1 MTFFQKPVQP
11 PGNGRYVN
19 KPVGSGKLKPETGLH
34 LLEPHTDVQE
44 GQFSP
49 TQDSDEEDSLD
60 LEQQPH
66 ERANTSSSVQSLSFG
81 SESLRSGNSVVN
93 QHEKNTKLGT
103 RHGSNQ
109 CRVTPQPVVCQTP
122 ELLKQK
128 ELCIGKSD
136 QPHSSD
142 SIKAKT
148 YGSSSAD
155 VQTPSRKKIPTN
167 DDDLAKSGEGVTQGL
182 QKRIG
187 PSSEK
192 LSSHSSVKHSSLK
205 RNAESFTNSSSK
217 TTKRQKTSEIS
228 DFSDSR
234 KVVKKLASSPSSAVD
249 TFNLSPRE
257 SSPDPDNLLLGDLK
271 KREDIQSWINHLES
285 DEEPS
290 DSLGEI
296 LDPGLDQDSEDAG
309 NLIPDRSSR
318 RVMLHSN
325 DSGFLSFCDTSNIS
339 GITMTI
345 KNDGPVK
352 KAIVNPWKG
361 IHIHVL

>member
-1 MTFFQKPVQP
+1 M
-11 PGNGRYVN
+11 
-19 KPVGSGKLKPETGLH
+19 
-34 LLEPHTDVQE
+34 
-44 GQFSP
+44 
-49 TQDSDEEDSLD
+49 
-60 LEQQPH
+60 
-66 ERANTSSSVQSLSFG
+66 
-81 SESLRSGNSVVN
+81 
-93 QHEKNTKLGT
+93 
-103 RHGSNQ
+103 
-109 CRVTPQPVVCQTP
+109 CQTP

-128 ELCIGKSD
+128 ELSIGKCD

-142 SIKAKT
+142 SVKVKT
-148 YGSSSAD
+148 YGSLSD
-155 VQTPSRKKIPTN
+155 VQTTSRKKIPTN
-167 DDDLAKSGEGVTQGL
+167 DDNLTKSGEGLTQGL

-187 PSSEK
+187 PSPEK
-192 LSSHSSVKHSSLK
+192 LSSHSSVNKHSNLK
-205 RNAESFTNSSSK
+205 RNAESFTNSSYCSK

-285 DEEPS
+285 DEVPS

-296 LDPGLDQDSEDAG
+296 LDPGLDQDSEDTG
-309 NLIPDRSSR
+309 NLILDRSSR

-325 DSGFLSFCDTSNIS
+325 DSGFLSLGDTSNIS

-361 IHIHVL
+361 IHM

>member
-1 MTFFQKPVQP
+1 MTFFFLQKP
-11 PGNGRYVN
+11 PGNRYVN
-19 KPVGSGKLKPETGLH
+19 KPVVSSKSKPETRLH

-66 ERANTSSSVQSLSFG
+66 ERANTSSSVQSLRFG

-93 QHEKNTKLGT
+93 QHEKNIKLGT
-103 RHGSNQ
+103 RQGSNQ
-109 CRVTPQPVVCQTP
+109 CRVTSQPVVCQTP

-128 ELCIGKSD
+128 ELSIGKCD
-136 QPHSSD
+136 PPHSSD
-142 SIKAKT
+142 SIKVKT
-148 YGSSSAD
+148 YGSLSD
-155 VQTPSRKKIPTN
+155 VQTTSRKKIPTN
-167 DDDLAKSGEGVTQGL
+167 DDNLTKSGEGLTQGL

-187 PSSEK
+187 PSPEK
-192 LSSHSSVKHSSLK
+192 LSSHSSAKHSNLK

-217 TTKRQKTSEIS
+217 TIKRQKTSEIS

-285 DEEPS
+285 DEVPS

-296 LDPGLDQDSEDAG
+296 LDPGLDQDSEDTG
-309 NLIPDRSSR
+309 NLILDRSSR

-325 DSGFLSFCDTSNIS
+325 DSGFLSLGDTSNIS

-361 IHIHVL
+361 IHV

>member
-1 MTFFQKPVQP
+1 MTFFFLQKP
-11 PGNGRYVN
+11 PGNRYVN
-19 KPVGSGKLKPETGLH
+19 KPVVSSKSKPETRLH

-93 QHEKNTKLGT
+93 QHEKNIKLGT
-103 RHGSNQ
+103 RQGSNQ
-109 CRVTPQPVVCQTP
+109 CRVTSQPVVCQTP

-128 ELCIGKSD
+128 ELSIGKCD
-136 QPHSSD
+136 PPHSSD
-142 SIKAKT
+142 SIKVKT
-148 YGSSSAD
+148 YGSLSD
-155 VQTPSRKKIPTN
+155 VQTTSRKKIPTN
-167 DDDLAKSGEGVTQGL
+167 DDNLTKSGEGLTQGL

-187 PSSEK
+187 PSPEK
-192 LSSHSSVKHSSLK
+192 LSSHSSVNKHSNLK

-217 TTKRQKTSEIS
+217 TIKRQKTSEIS

-285 DEEPS
+285 D
-290 DSLGEI
+290 SLGEI
-296 LDPGLDQDSEDAG
+296 LDPDLDQDSEDAG
-309 NLIPDRSSR
+309 NLILDRSSR

-325 DSGFLSFCDTSNIS
+325 DSGFLSLGDTSNIS

-361 IHIHVL
+361 IHM